1 MAERTEAQKKQLEE
15 ARKKAAE
22 VNKNNNYSSKKNRLW
37 GDIIRKLAV
46 QEDYKRLHEIAY
58 ALYAKASEGDMTA
71 IKELGDRLDGKA
83 VQELK
88 GDSESPIII
97 KVNTGIDD

>member
-1 MAERTEAQKKQLEE
+1 MERSESQKKQLEE

-22 VNKNNNYSSKKNRLW
+22 KNKGNTHSSKKNRIW

-46 QEDYKRLHEIAY
+46 QEDYKRLHEIAH
-58 ALYAKASEGDMTA
+58 ALYTKASEGDMTA
-71 IKELGDRLDGKA
+71 IKELGDRLDGRA

-88 GDSESPIII
+88 GDSESPVII
-97 KVNTGIDD
+97 KVNTGIED

>member
-1 MAERTEAQKKQLEE
+1 MAERTEAQKKALEE
-15 ARKKAAE
+15 AQKKAAE
-22 VNKNNNYSSKKNRLW
+22 ANKGNNHSSKQNRLW
-37 GDIIRKLAV
+37 GNIIRKLAV

-58 ALYAKASEGDMTA
+58 ALYAKAAEGDMTA

-88 GDSESPIII
+88 GDSESPVII
-97 KVNTGIDD
+97 KVHTGIED